1 MKKIFLLII
10 ILFVSNIEAQNLEP
24 NNSIFDI
31 YNFEFEYYSK
41 IRNKLFK
48 DMSDDPMI
56 RLLVTPSFS
65 PEYIFQ
71 IERDGNNEYLA
82 KLNIA
87 NKNIWYNK
95 EIEKIIV
102 NQHVAKINE
111 NDVNLLNDVYSSIID
126 KVHHP
131 IKESIGMDGTTY
143 YLSVWKTGLKSG
155 EIWSPKDSI
164 NKTITNITQELIN
177 EIKQNNVRV
186 SLSDKNRNI
195 LKAISLKIN
204 NSKNIESYKLILKT
218 KEIIENNKPFYI
230 SKLINNH
237 KLDLENFL
245 KDFEKKILLELTFNN
260 LNLDYINE
268 LIKYYNER
276 FINII
281 QHDTNKS
288 EVENLEE
295 YQKNNQ
301 LDNIFLKLESELK

>member
-1 MKKIFLLII
+1 
-10 ILFVSNIEAQNLEP
+10 
-24 NNSIFDI
+24 
-31 YNFEFEYYSK
+31 
-41 IRNKLFK
+41 
-48 DMSDDPMI
+48 MSDDPMI

-65 PEYIFQ
+65 SEYIFQ
-71 IERDGNNEYLA
+71 IERDSNNEYLA

-111 NDVNLLNDVYSSIID
+111 KDVNLLNDVYSSIID

-164 NKTITNITQELIN
+164 NKTIINITQELIN

-195 LKAISLKIN
+195 LKSISLKIN

-237 KLDLENFL
+237 KLYLEKLL

-281 QHDTNKS
+281 QYDTNKS

-295 YQKNNQ
+295 YQKNIR